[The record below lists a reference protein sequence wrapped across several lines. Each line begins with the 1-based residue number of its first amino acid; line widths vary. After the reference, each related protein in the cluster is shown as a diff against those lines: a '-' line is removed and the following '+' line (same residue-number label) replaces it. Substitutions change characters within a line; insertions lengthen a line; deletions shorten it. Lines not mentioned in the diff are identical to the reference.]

1 MLSQSSSK
9 RSLLHGKRVL
19 IIEGDDELYRA
30 LAEILAAAG
39 CTVSDCV
46 MLSTWGHSSEVSVWV
61 PDRAVDLALVDNDP
75 GNSATLIWLRH
86 LNDCG
91 IPILITYDPARL
103 LLVPTSRSQRQL
115 RKPFTES
122 ELLDSIA
129 ELAAFGTRAPSNSL
143 RA

>member
-1 MLSQSSSK
+1 MISQSSSK

-30 LAEILAAAG
+30 LAEILACAG

-46 MLSTWGHSSEVSVWV
+46 MLGTWGHSSEVSVWV

-75 GNSATLIWLRH
+75 GNSATLICVQR

-91 IPILITYDPARL
+91 IPILITYDPARSL
-103 LLVPTSRSQRQL
+103 LLPTSRSQRQL
-115 RKPFTES
+115 PKPFTES

-129 ELAAFGTRAPSNSL
+129 ELAALGARAPSGSL
-143 RA
+143 RV

>member
-1 MLSQSSSK
+1 MPSQLSSN
-9 RSLLHGKRVL
+9 RALLHGKRVL

-61 PDRAVDLALVDNDP
+61 PDRTLDLALVDNDS
-75 GNSATLIWLRH
+75 GNPATLVCVQRLS
-86 LNDCG
+86 DCG
-91 IPILITYDPARL
+91 IPILITYDPARS

-122 ELLDSIA
+122 ELLDSIS
-129 ELAAFGTRAPSNSL
+129 ELAALGTSPPSDLL